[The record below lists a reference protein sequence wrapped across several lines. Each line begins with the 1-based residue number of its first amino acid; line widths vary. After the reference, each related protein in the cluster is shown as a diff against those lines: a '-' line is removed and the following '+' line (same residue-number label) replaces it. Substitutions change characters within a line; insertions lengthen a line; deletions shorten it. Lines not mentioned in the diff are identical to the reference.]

1 MVSPPKR
8 KTEALQGKKLPE
20 RLRRPAVS
28 FAELASD
35 ALSFSKAYKRSYK
48 EDRYRMGRLLE
59 WFRDCPAD
67 SITPQEIERHLEET
81 VRDEGWAPAT
91 ANRCRALP
99 SLIYRLGIRNGKV
112 STNPVRLVPHRR
124 TNNTRVRWLSVD
136 EERRLRQV
144 IEAKFPE
151 HMPEFDLALHTGLR
165 RSEQYGLVWENV
177 NLTQRFVKIAC
188 GKNGEARYI
197 RLNQVAL
204 AALAQLHKRGDGT
217 GALVRN
223 LQGEPLVGPRHW
235 FDPAVRLAGIPD
247 FHWHDLRHTFASRL
261 VMSGVN
267 LRSVHEALGHKGIA
281 MTVRYAHLAP
291 DYQLAAVERLVESF
305 PSPWPESPTGTRTDT
320 GLVSEFT
327 DSAARLN

>member
-1 MVSPPKR
+1 MKNPRGVYEKDRGSGVWWIRYADATGRIRREKAGTKSTALVLYRKR

-35 ALSFSKAYKRSYK
+35 ALSYSKSYKRSYK
-48 EDRYRMGRLLE
+48 EDRYRMARLLE

-91 ANRCRALP
+91 ANRCRALL

-144 IEAKFPE
+144 I
-151 HMPEFDLALHTGLR
+151 
-165 RSEQYGLVWENV
+165 
-177 NLTQRFVKIAC
+177 
-188 GKNGEARYI
+188 
-197 RLNQVAL
+197 
-204 AALAQLHKRGDGT
+204 
-217 GALVRN
+217 
-223 LQGEPLVGPRHW
+223 
-235 FDPAVRLAGIPD
+235 
-247 FHWHDLRHTFASRL
+247 
-261 VMSGVN
+261 
-267 LRSVHEALGHKGIA
+267 
-281 MTVRYAHLAP
+281 
-291 DYQLAAVERLVESF
+291 
-305 PSPWPESPTGTRTDT
+305 
-320 GLVSEFT
+320 
-327 DSAARLN
+327 